1 MRVFV
6 QVVDS
11 GGFARAA
18 ERLGLANATVTT
30 AVQSLE
36 AHLGTQLLQRTTR
49 RVGLTDDGRIYV
61 ERVRALLAQLDE
73 LDASMGDA
81 RSVPRGPL
89 RVAMPVELGPLL
101 PGAAL
106 ARFLARYPR
115 VRVTLLLDDGAAGLA
130 EQRLDAALRLGAL
143 ADSAMVARPLGEF
156 REMLCASP
164 AYLARAGRP
173 AHPRE
178 LAEHDCLGHFSA
190 VQGRVQPWRLAR
202 GEESHVHE
210 PRGPLVLNHAETLA
224 EAAAAGM
231 GVACLLE
238 PSVRAHLADGRLVPL
253 LEDWQQAP
261 VPISLV
267 LASRTPSAKVRAF
280 GDYVRE
286 LLEERAGAR

>member
-1 MRVFV
+1 MRVLV

-18 ERLGLANATVTT
+18 ERLNLANATVTT

-49 RVGLTDDGRIYV
+49 RVGLTDDGRLYV

-89 RVAMPVELGPLL
+89 RVAMPMELGPLL

-106 ARFLARYPR
+106 ARFLGRHPR
-115 VRVTLLLDDGAAGLA
+115 VRMTLLLDDGAVGLA
-130 EQRLDAALRLGAL
+130 EQRLDAALRLGDL
-143 ADSAMVARPLGEF
+143 ADSALVARPLGEL
-156 REMLCASP
+156 REMLCAAP

-173 AHPRE
+173 EHPRQ
-178 LAEHDCLGHFSA
+178 LAEHDCLGCFSA
-190 VQGRVQPWRLAR
+190 VQRRVPPWRLRR
-202 GEESHVHE
+202 GDEAHLHE

-224 EAAAAGM
+224 DAAAAGM

-238 PSVRAHLADGRLVPL
+238 PSVRTHLADGRLVPV
-253 LEDWQQAP
+253 LEDWQPAP
-261 VPISLV
+261 VGLNLV

-280 GDYVRE
+280 GDYMRD
-286 LLEERAGAR
+286 LMDERTAAR